1 MDDTDRAVAHRD
13 ACDLVN
19 RLIVACK
26 DGADAQVAS
35 REIIFDVK
43 NRDRLTSL
51 VSRREMFVI
60 ELSELVRALGGEAR
74 ATGSSWGKA
83 NTTLQHVRSKLG
95 GNHEGDALGT
105 SARVEATVERIYD
118 DVLRGTLPS
127 YVRVVVARQ
136 HAEID
141 LDRAELRRAW
151 FLH

>member
-1 MDDTDRAVAHRD
+1 MNDTDRAQRD
-13 ACDLVN
+13 TCDVIN

-26 DGADAQVAS
+26 DGAGAQTATGALIS
-35 REIIFDVK
+35 DVQ

-60 ELSELVRALGGEAR
+60 ELSEIVRALGGDAR
-74 ATGSSWGKA
+74 ASGSVWGRA
-83 NTTLQHVRSKLG
+83 NTALQQVRSRLG

-105 SARVEATVERIYD
+105 SARVEATIERVYD
-118 DVLRGTLPS
+118 DALRGVLPND
-127 YVRVVVARQ
+127 VRVVIERQ

-141 LDRAELRRAW
+141 RDRAELRRAW